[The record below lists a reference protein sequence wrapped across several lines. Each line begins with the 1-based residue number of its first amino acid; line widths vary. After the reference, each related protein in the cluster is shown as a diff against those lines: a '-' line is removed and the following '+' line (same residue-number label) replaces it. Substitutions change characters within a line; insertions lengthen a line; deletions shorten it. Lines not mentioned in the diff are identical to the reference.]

1 MEPYNKHPE
10 KVTADDV
17 AAAHEHNI
25 EGKVVLIT
33 GCSPQGYGAY
43 LAKVIAEHKPSLL
56 ILAGRSVSKI
66 TVTERIIKTQTPDVK
81 TRHLIFDLGDVGA
94 VRKAA
99 EEVNTYPETVDVIIT
114 SGVIM
119 MVPYEK
125 TTDGFESQLGVN
137 YLGHFLFLNLLLKK
151 MLVKGGRI
159 VMTTSN
165 AYQLGGIRWHDANF
179 EVRVIL
185 RGGLYLIRKTP
196 VL

>member
-1 MEPYNKHPE
+1 MEPYNKQPE
-10 KVTADDV
+10 KVTASDV
-17 AAAHEHNI
+17 AAIHEHNI

-66 TVTERIIKTQTPDVK
+66 MVTERIIKAQTSDIK
-81 TRHLIFDLGDVGA
+81 TRSLIFDLGDISA
-94 VRKAA
+94 VRTAA
-99 EEVNTYPETVDVIIT
+99 EEVNTYPETVDVIIA
-114 SGVIM
+114 SGAIM
-119 MVPYEK
+119 MAPYEK

-159 VMTTSN
+159 VITTSN
-165 AYQLGGIRWHDANF
+165 AYQLGGIRWHDPNF
-179 EVRVIL
+179 EVRIIL
-185 RGGLYLIRKTP
+185 
-196 VL
+196 